1 VNTSRRLCTLTVTA
15 RATTTTT
22 AESPVFS
29 WDKKATAS
37 SISPWQSFAQH
48 RTYSAMPITI
58 DNINQKVRATQYAV
72 RGAIVL
78 KAQQLEADLKAGAKL
93 PFERILYC
101 NIGNPQSL
109 GQKPISYYRQ
119 VLALCDYPD
128 LLEKDGVEKMFPGDV
143 IQRAKDILG
152 NMKGGTGAYS
162 ESKGVAYLRQMIAD
176 SIAARDGYPADKDD
190 LWLTDGASMGCHYLM
205 KTLIRDEN
213 DAILTPIPQYPLYS
227 ATITLYG
234 GTLLPYYLQEATGWQ
249 LDVAELRSQVASAKA
264 SGKTVRALVVINP
277 GNPTGNSLSMENMK
291 DVVTFCAEE
300 GLLLLAD
307 EVYQANIYA
316 EGKTFTS
323 FKKVVRDAGFA
334 PDQFPIVSFQSTSK
348 GYYGECGRRGGYME
362 ICGVDPL
369 VKDELY
375 KLASVGLCPNLNG
388 QITMGLVANPPKE
401 GEESYPLFVQEK
413 EAILASLKRRAL
425 KLVEGLNALEGVT
438 CQTAQGAMYAFP
450 KLTMPKK
457 FTDLA
462 TAEGKA
468 ADAMYAMRLLEATG
482 IVVVPGSGFGQVDG
496 TWHFRTTFLP
506 AEEDIDKVVA
516 SMTAFH
522 QAFMDEF
529 R

>member
-1 VNTSRRLCTLTVTA
+1 
-15 RATTTTT
+15 
-22 AESPVFS
+22 
-29 WDKKATAS
+29 
-37 SISPWQSFAQH
+37 
-48 RTYSAMPITI
+48 
-58 DNINQKVRATQYAV
+58 
-72 RGAIVL
+72 
-78 KAQQLEADLKAGAKL
+78 
-93 PFERILYC
+93 
-101 NIGNPQSL
+101 
-109 GQKPISYYRQ
+109 
-119 VLALCDYPD
+119 
-128 LLEKDGVEKMFPGDV
+128 
-143 IQRAKDILG
+143 
-152 NMKGGTGAYS
+152 
-162 ESKGVAYLRQMIAD
+162 
-176 SIAARDGYPADKDD
+176 
-190 LWLTDGASMGCHYLM
+190 
-205 KTLIRDEN
+205 
-213 DAILTPIPQYPLYS
+213 
-227 ATITLYG
+227 
-234 GTLLPYYLQEATGWQ
+234 
-249 LDVAELRSQVASAKA
+249 
-264 SGKTVRALVVINP
+264 
-277 GNPTGNSLSMENMK
+277 
-291 DVVTFCAEE
+291 
-300 GLLLLAD
+300 
-307 EVYQANIYA
+307 
-316 EGKTFTS
+316 
-323 FKKVVRDAGFA
+323 
-334 PDQFPIVSFQSTSK
+334 
-348 GYYGECGRRGGYME
+348 ME